1 MKVLRVIGN
10 VLIGIILFCLILS
23 LSLIK
28 STKNFLEK
36 DLILGVV
43 KTSLVETINKGADKI
58 KSNEKEIID
67 ELFSDHETGE
77 FVGMVID
84 NFNKYQLD
92 KKSFSISEADAEKIS
107 SYLMKHK
114 SEVIKISGDKVK
126 DISDEEFKKLFS
138 TENIN
143 KFANEIFEE
152 VSDDIGS
159 EIDKGIKVYN
169 KITSDSVTIILI
181 VSIIF
186 CIILLALINWSVYK
200 WMLVP
205 GIDLI
210 VSGLI
215 MTLIFIGGVLIN
227 DILSTKKAVHEAIGN
242 ISFSAYIIVGAIE
255 VVLGIILVVV
265 YNVLKNR
272 NLNQKIKELGTGE

>member
-126 DISDEEFKKLFS
+126 DIADEEFKKLFS